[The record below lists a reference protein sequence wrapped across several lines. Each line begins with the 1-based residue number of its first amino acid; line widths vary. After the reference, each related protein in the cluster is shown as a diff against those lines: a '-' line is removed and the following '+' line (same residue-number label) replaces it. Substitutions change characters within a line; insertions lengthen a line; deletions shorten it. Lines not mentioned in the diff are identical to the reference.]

1 MERVKN
7 KRRRGFT
14 RISSK
19 HQITIPARALEEA
32 GLGAGDELKVDVDR
46 AGRLVLSAADE
57 ATDRRQ
63 AIAKTAGA
71 LTGVY
76 GPGYLEK
83 LRDEWR

>member
-1 MERVKN
+1 MAKAKN

-46 AGRLVLSAADE
+46 AGRLVLSVADE
-57 ATDRRQ
+57 TTDRRA
-63 AIAKTAGA
+63 AIEKYAGA
-71 LTGVY
+71 FTGVFR
-76 GPGYLEK
+76 PGTLEK
-83 LRDEWR
+83 LRSEWR

>member
-46 AGRLVLSAADE
+46 AGRLVLSPADE
-57 ATDRRQ
+57 ATDRRE

-76 GPGYLEK
+76 GPDYLEK
-83 LRDEWR
+83 LRNEWR

>member
-57 ATDRRQ
+57 ATDRRE
-63 AIAKTAGA
+63 AIAETAGA

-83 LRDEWR
+83 LRNEWR